1 MIYLNCG
8 YYAGNDW
15 KRFEPTP
22 DWTIYAFEPNLELEV
37 PDFVSRKAIWTEDG
51 EMEFAIGGRNDAA
64 SIKGTSGHSDPRMV
78 KVQTIDFSKFV
89 SELPDEPIICTMDC
103 EGSEFPVLEK
113 MLKDGTIKK
122 ITLLD
127 IEFHHRI
134 MNDYD
139 SDDARDLLNRIR
151 KEGVLVCLRIPLE

>member
-15 KRFEPTP
+15 NRFESAP
-22 DWTIYAFEPNLELEV
+22 DWTIYAFEPNPELEV
-37 PDFVSRKAIWTEDG
+37 PDFVIRKAVWTEETEVD
-51 EMEFAIGGRNDAA
+51 FAIGGRNDAA
-64 SIKGTSGHSDPRMV
+64 SIKGTSGHSDPKMI

-89 SELPDEPIICTMDC
+89 AELPDEPIICTMDC
-103 EGSEFPVLEK
+103 EGSEFPILEK

-134 MNDYD
+134 MADYD
-139 SDDARDLLNRIR
+139 SDDAHDLLNRIR
-151 KEGVLVCLRIPLE
+151 KEGVLVCLRIPLQ